1 MKKSAVFLLFMFI
14 SVISYVCFSQKGE
27 LANEVSG
34 KESDEEKVVY
44 LTFDDGPSKNTEK
57 ILDILKKNDV
67 RATFFLI
74 GNQVNDNTSDVV
86 KRMIKE
92 GHQIGV
98 HTYSHDAK
106 KIYKDDK
113 AYYNDILKAER
124 VIIENTGVVPLV
136 YRFPWGS
143 NNCYVMKF
151 RNKVIKRLKK
161 IGLEFCDWNVSGE
174 DSVGS
179 PTVQSIIKNIK
190 NGYNRYNEPV
200 VLLHDSASN
209 KATVEALPR
218 IIKMYREAGYSFGT
232 VSERSRI
239 YQWRVTK

>member
-1 MKKSAVFLLFMFI
+1 MKKGAVFILFIII
-14 SVISYVCFSQKGE
+14 SIISYMGIPQENGFT
-27 LANEVSG
+27 NEVSG
-34 KESDEEKVVY
+34 KEFDEEKIVY
-44 LTFDDGPSKNTEK
+44 LTFDDGPSKNTER
-57 ILDILKKNDV
+57 ILEILKENDAH
-67 RATFFLI
+67 ATFFLI
-74 GNQVNDNTSDVV
+74 GNQVNDNTIDVV

-98 HTYSHDAK
+98 HTFSHDAK
-106 KIYKDDK
+106 SIYKSDK
-113 AYYNDILKAER
+113 AYYNDVIKAER
-124 VIIENTGVVPLV
+124 VIIEKTGVVPIV

-151 RNKVIKRLKK
+151 RNKVIKRFKK

-179 PTVQSIIKNIK
+179 PSAQAIVKNVK
-190 NGYNRYNEPV
+190 SCYARYNEPV

-218 IIKMYREAGYSFGT
+218 IIKLYREAGYSFGT
-232 VSERSRI
+232 ISERSRI